1 MKQTTSTAAR
11 ESGSALAQ
19 MAQRLPLS
27 DAHFRRISQLIYQR
41 AGIVLAAHKR
51 EMVYNRLVRRLR
63 LLGIHDFG
71 DYLALLESD
80 PHSAEWQ
87 AFINA
92 LTTNLTAFFREAHHF
107 PILAEHARSR
117 PGNYSVWSTAASTG
131 EEPYSIAITLGDALG
146 ERAGSCQVWASDI
159 DTQVL
164 EKAEAG
170 IYRHEDLRTLTPI
183 QMQRYFLRGTGPHQG
198 LVRVRQELAARV
210 NFQPLN
216 LLAAEWALPGPFDAI
231 FCRNVMIYFDKPT
244 QERILRR
251 FVPLLKP
258 GGAVVC
264 RSLREFQPDQPGFL
278 PAWTDR
284 VWADQGE
291 VMSKIR
297 VLCVDDSALMRQLMT
312 EIVNGHADMEM
323 VAVAPDPLVAR
334 DLIKK
339 FNPQV
344 LTLDVEM
351 PRMDGL
357 DFLEKLMRLRPMP
370 VVMVSSLTGKGSEI
384 TLRALELGAVDFV
397 TKPQLG
403 IREGMLAY
411 SELIG
416 EKIRTAAR
424 ARLPQRA
431 NDQPPAILSHGP
443 LLSSEKLIAIG
454 ASTGGTEAIRQVLQ
468 PLPATSPALLITQH
482 MPPGFTRSFAE
493 RLNKLCQIT
502 VKEAEEGERVL
513 PGHAYIAPGDRHL
526 ELARS
531 GANYQVK
538 LHDGPAV
545 NRHRPSVDVLFRSV
559 ARHAGRNAVGVIL
572 TGMGN
577 DGAQGMLEMHRAGA
591 YTLAQSEASCVVFG
605 MPREAIASG
614 GVNEVVELERMS
626 QRMLAQ
632 IAGGQALRI

>member
-1 MKQTTSTAAR
+1 
-11 ESGSALAQ
+11 
-19 MAQRLPLS
+19 
-27 DAHFRRISQLIYQR
+27 
-41 AGIVLAAHKR
+41 
-51 EMVYNRLVRRLR
+51 
-63 LLGIHDFG
+63 
-71 DYLALLESD
+71 
-80 PHSAEWQ
+80 
-87 AFINA
+87 
-92 LTTNLTAFFREAHHF
+92 
-107 PILAEHARSR
+107 
-117 PGNYSVWSTAASTG
+117 
-131 EEPYSIAITLGDALG
+131 
-146 ERAGSCQVWASDI
+146 
-159 DTQVL
+159 
-164 EKAEAG
+164 
-170 IYRHEDLRTLTPI
+170 
-183 QMQRYFLRGTGPHQG
+183 
-198 LVRVRQELAARV
+198 
-210 NFQPLN
+210 
-216 LLAAEWALPGPFDAI
+216 
-231 FCRNVMIYFDKPT
+231 
-244 QERILRR
+244 
-251 FVPLLKP
+251 
-258 GGAVVC
+258 
-264 RSLREFQPDQPGFL
+264 
-278 PAWTDR
+278 
-284 VWADQGE
+284 
-291 VMSKIR
+291 MSKIR

-323 VAVAPDPLVAR
+323 VATAPDPLVAR

-411 SELIG
+411 SELIA

-424 ARLPQRA
+424 ARLPQRSSSPA
-431 NDQPPAILSHGP
+431 PAILSHAP

-502 VKEAEEGERVL
+502 VKEAEDGERVL

-526 ELARS
+526 ELTRS
-531 GANYQVK
+531 GANYQVN

-559 ARHAGRNAVGVIL
+559 AQYAGRNAVGVIL

-577 DGAQGMLEMHRAGA
+577 DGAAGMLEMHRAGA
-591 YTLAQSEASCVVFG
+591 YTLAQNEASCVVFG

-614 GVNEVVELERMS
+614 GVSEVVELDRMS